1 MILENQLFSSSFTN
15 FLNEILANSTLPN
28 LSIDVPPPY
37 PELDSYQ
44 LSLCDIILQIVPSYF
59 YQIYC
64 STFYNLSIKKIVGYM
79 ETALMYKPDKILQF
93 FETNVYNQFY
103 EIKNVLENNS
113 DYSVHMSL
121 SRFISFTLTLLI
133 RKYNIH
139 EYNQNQ
145 EGKSIQQQ

>member
-1 MILENQLFSSSFTN
+1 
-15 FLNEILANSTLPN
+15 
-28 LSIDVPPPY
+28 
-37 PELDSYQ
+37 
-44 LSLCDIILQIVPSYF
+44 
-59 YQIYC
+59 
-64 STFYNLSIKKIVGYM
+64 M

-145 EGKSIQQQ
+145 EGKSIQ